1 MLQWFQFECYKYLEI
16 ILRRQNS
23 ACVANIWVPSL
34 QTFYLNCVTPVASR
48 AAGGHG
54 GKHRNLPIFASARFS
69 SSPSSIFL
77 PQPNFLFSPSSIFL
91 LDIDLIFIHLSFL
104 RPGPANLE
112 ASYPSYL
119 RSSWLYFCPCPF
131 FSFYR
136 AKCHMARSFETDTI
150 ASHCSKLV
158 SPELDTR
165 ASGDLFWLLWSG
177 VNDYFSIHTQSDRSN
192 PCIWKLSKSRQSK
205 VVGEKM
211 FASIIASPFHPWAI
225 DQ

>member
-1 MLQWFQFECYKYLEI
+1 MLLLFQFECYKYLEIISIGDKILLVLQWFQFEWYKYLKI

-131 FSFYR
+131 SSFYC
-136 AKCHMARSFETDTI
+136 AKCHMARSFVTDTN
-150 ASHCSKLV
+150 ASYCSKLCFSRIGH
-158 SPELDTR
+158 SPVWWSLLTVMKW
-165 ASGDLFWLLWSG
+165 SKWLL
-177 VNDYFSIHTQSDRSN
+177 
-192 PCIWKLSKSRQSK
+192 
-205 VVGEKM
+205 
-211 FASIIASPFHPWAI
+211 
-225 DQ
+225 